1 MALSPAEIDE
11 KKLYSVDETAR
22 LLEVSS
28 QTIRKHLKKR
38 SIKARKIGRRWLIR
52 GTEIRKFIGE

>member
-1 MALSPAEIDE
+1 MALSPSEIDE

-28 QTIRKHLKKR
+28 QTIRKHLKKKN
-38 SIKARKIGRRWLIR
+38 IKAKKIGRRWLIR